1 MVSLTFLA
9 ALSPLCSFSAC
20 GVTRIIFGILLVCRW
35 SRWYALGF
43 LVFAETHQN
52 GRMRPGVSE
61 EVRGPISTLRT
72 RCRELINS
80 QLGCGVR
87 YAPNNDRFLR
97 RSEMTRCDN
106 RGQCTAAKCI
116 FIRSP
121 RRRVRAA
128 SAAR

>member
-61 EVRGPISTLRT
+61 EVRGLKSILRT
-72 RCRELINS
+72 DAS
-80 QLGCGVR
+80 
-87 YAPNNDRFLR
+87 D
-97 RSEMTRCDN
+97 TRWPENIFDA
-106 RGQCTAAKCI
+106 RHPAA
-116 FIRSP
+116 
-121 RRRVRAA
+121 
-128 SAAR
+128 